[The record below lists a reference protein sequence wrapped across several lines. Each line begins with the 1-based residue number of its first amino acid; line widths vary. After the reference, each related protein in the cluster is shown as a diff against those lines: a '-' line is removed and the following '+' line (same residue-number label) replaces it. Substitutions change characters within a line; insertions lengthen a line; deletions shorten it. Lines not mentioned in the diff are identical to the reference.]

1 MSIIKTPEDEFI
13 QELEGYLNTKFDK
26 YSVSRI
32 HGYLGDYRNNIPDK
46 APIVIKQERVIYR
59 ELKSKDIIV
68 PNPEYKVISPM
79 GIINKV
85 LDATGLT
92 MKQLTGKERY
102 LSLIVARHVS
112 MYMIRDICG
121 LTTSNIG
128 KIFNRDHTTVMHAI
142 SHVLNMVH
150 VGNQQYIKLIGY
162 INFHLLTEEE
172 EKKSA

>member
-13 QELEGYLNTKFDK
+13 QSLEGYLNTKFDK

-46 APIVIKQERVIYR
+46 APIVIKQDRVIFR
-59 ELKSKDIIV
+59 ELKSKEIITSTPV
-68 PNPEYKVISPM
+68 YNIISPM
-79 GIINKV
+79 EIVNKV

-92 MKQLTGKERY
+92 MKELTGRERY
-102 LSLIVARHVS
+102 LRLIVARHVC

-121 LTTSNIG
+121 LTTSSIG

-142 SHVLNMVH
+142 SHVMNMVD
-150 VGNQQYIKLIGY
+150 VGNQPYIKLIGY

-172 EKKSA
+172 KKSA